1 MRSVLH
7 TQVHQLG
14 RHRHVVAQVGHDPE
28 RARDYDGDDEY
39 AGQHVVR
46 VVGSGGDVQKEH
58 KVDTHL
64 RDGEHRKAERDAG
77 RPEQRSV
84 GDPEGDGREDYGQLE
99 QARSCTHPRER
110 NGNRC
115 GLHGQLLRALRRLI
129 SQNEWL
135 VAAISHD
142 HLSFLTKTPSQ
153 FRR

>member
-1 MRSVLH
+1 MLSLKLVMTQSEPATTMVTMSTPNASASTLFVLS
-7 TQVHQLG
+7 
-14 RHRHVVAQVGHDPE
+14 
-28 RARDYDGDDEY
+28 
-39 AGQHVVR
+39 
-46 VVGSGGDVQKEH
+46 GSGGDVQKEH

-64 RDGEHRKAERDAG
+64 RDGEHREAERDAG

-84 GDPEGDGREDYGQLE
+84 GDPAGDGREDYGQLE

-115 GLHGQLLRALRRLI
+115 GLHGQLLRALRRLVL
-129 SQNEWL
+129 QNEWL

-142 HLSFLTKTPSQ
+142 HLSFLTKAPSQ

>member
-1 MRSVLH
+1 MLSLKLVMTQSEPATTMVTMSTPNASASTLFVLS
-7 TQVHQLG
+7 
-14 RHRHVVAQVGHDPE
+14 
-28 RARDYDGDDEY
+28 
-39 AGQHVVR
+39 
-46 VVGSGGDVQKEH
+46 GSGGDVQKEH

-64 RDGEHRKAERDAG
+64 RDGEHREAERDAG

-84 GDPEGDGREDYGQLE
+84 GDPEGDGREDYGHLE

-129 SQNEWL
+129 LQNEWL

-142 HLSFLTKTPSQ
+142 HLSFLIKTPSQ